1 MRAEDGERAIVAVQ
15 DTLNSIKSRPHRQQ
29 VLMGVSSGLVAGYIF
44 AKIGRAAALLLG
56 GTLIAL
62 QCAVQQD
69 IIHINWRKV
78 QYAGDRLQSST
89 PIFGDKYEADH
100 NMRSECFWFPKETG
114 EILPRTVQFEDSRST
129 YFHLDNWVVSSA
141 HSLLHAKSAPG
152 N

>member
-29 VLMGVSSGLVAGYIF
+29 VLMGVGSGLVAGYIF

-69 IIHINWRKV
+69 IIHINWRRV
-78 QYAGDRLQSST
+78 EHAGDRLKSST
-89 PIFGDKYEADH
+89 PIFGDKVTRKDY
-100 NMRSECFWFPKETG
+100 
-114 EILPRTVQFEDSRST
+114 
-129 YFHLDNWVVSSA
+129 
-141 HSLLHAKSAPG
+141 
-152 N
+152 

>member
-89 PIFGDKYEADH
+89 PIFGDK
-100 NMRSECFWFPKETG
+100 
-114 EILPRTVQFEDSRST
+114 
-129 YFHLDNWVVSSA
+129 VSSWGETLFR
-141 HSLLHAKSAPG
+141 LLEKINSISILVKLIIIIG
-152 N
+152 LKFIE